1 MNLPP
6 RRNPPCP
13 PGAPFMPIG
22 PPAAADIG
30 PPPDGPS
37 EPPAPKIGSNL
48 TFTMEQIIINTDD
61 SPLLRGNYR

>member
-1 MNLPP
+1 MKKSMNLPP

-13 PGAPFMPIG
+13 PGAPFIPIG
-22 PPAAADIG
+22 PADDIG

-48 TFTMEQIIINTDD
+48 KFYYGKN
-61 SPLLRGNYR
+61 NY

>member
-13 PGAPFMPIG
+13 PGAPFIPIG
-22 PPAAADIG
+22 PADDIG

-48 TFTMEQIIINTDD
+48 TFTMEKN
-61 SPLLRGNYR
+61 NY